1 MKIYTRTGDQGDT
14 SLFGGKRVLKS
25 DLRIDAYGTVDEL
38 NACIAVVRDQ
48 EVNKKREHFLIQ
60 VQDRLFTIGSM
71 LATVPGKPTVRIPHL
86 DTTDVASLEEAIDQ
100 MEVHLEPLRNFI
112 LPGGHISISHCHV
125 ARTVCRRAERKIV
138 ALSQAEPV
146 DQLIIRYVNRLSDYL
161 FVLARAMA
169 EELNVKETPWK
180 PAL

>member
-71 LATVPGKPTVRIPHL
+71 LATVSGNTTVRIPHL

-138 ALSQAEPV
+138 ALSQSEPV